1 MPILTTTIYHNIKS
15 PDWSNNTRQ
24 RNKGILLFADYMFIT
39 KSIGQSSELIRE
51 RMTKP
56 ISPYKNQYYSPIPV
70 ITMKKIKWN

>member
-1 MPILTTTIYHNIKS
+1 
-15 PDWSNNTRQ
+15 
-24 RNKGILLFADYMFIT
+24 MFIT

-70 ITMKKIKWN
+70 ITMKKIK